1 MAWEKEDCNQCIAAG
16 LSPAPQY
23 PSLPRLIPTSQS
35 KRNFLL
41 AVNKNALSP
50 PHWGDGSSSHLPAQ
64 KQTTVTRDVERGW
77 SEFPWSFL
85 LKAGE
90 GSDGEFAGIGGTAH
104 PLEEVLEYTAI
115 LVPLRAASPRCGC
128 WPLPGG
134 GVFPL
139 CLYAAVLGLTT
150 RLYHARVHVVIQ
162 NGEEFPRM
170 P

>member
-1 MAWEKEDCNQCIAAG
+1 MEGGRA
-16 LSPAPQY
+16 
-23 PSLPRLIPTSQS
+23 
-35 KRNFLL
+35 
-41 AVNKNALSP
+41 
-50 PHWGDGSSSHLPAQ
+50 
-64 KQTTVTRDVERGW
+64 
-77 SEFPWSFL
+77 EFPWSFF

-104 PLEEVLEYTAI
+104 PLEEVSEYTVI

-128 WPLPGG
+128 WPLPDG

-139 CLYAAVLGLTT
+139 CLYAAVWGLTT